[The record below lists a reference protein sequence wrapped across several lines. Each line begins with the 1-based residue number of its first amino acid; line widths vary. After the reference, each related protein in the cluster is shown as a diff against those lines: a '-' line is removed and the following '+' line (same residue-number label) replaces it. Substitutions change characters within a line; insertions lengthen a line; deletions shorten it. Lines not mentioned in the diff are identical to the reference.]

1 MIQTVE
7 EAAMEGLSSPI
18 LRTKMTTTT
27 TTTTTTTAAAPAS
40 QEKLSTELWF
50 IHGKYYDLSEFAAKH
65 PGGKT
70 ILKMTMGLEDAT
82 PCMESYHAMAN
93 RDYIKRTMQ
102 QYQVTYVPA
111 DAAVR
116 SRTQI
121 KYLFEQDGFYMELS
135 RRIRKHFG
143 ANSDGESVTAKVKI
157 NAWWKFKVAVLSF
170 VYLVS
175 FALAFFLPNLAGGL
189 GEEYK
194 YAMAALAGSSLI
206 MVGFNVMHDAS
217 HFALGVRDSWINRTA
232 LRAWN
237 SLALWDSG
245 KWLFHHTVRHH
256 SFTGDSKLDPDV
268 VHARPIVRKHVEE
281 STDNYLIHFAPLE
294 YRATTVYTVISTFFY
309 ALMLNYGQLLAYN
322 VIWPLQGILWELPLA
337 KTQNQFDKFW
347 WEYALSALVVG
358 AHVYRADWGVSLA
371 YFTAAS
377 FSYGMCILADHDTFE
392 SAVENHVDEGEM
404 DWGEV
409 QTRHASDFASKGM
422 YGRVFSELF
431 GSINAQIAHHLF
443 PSVNHVHL
451 FALVPIIRQCCE
463 EYKIPYANHDSLT
476 GALFSVSKTLKSIN
490 QDAIDKTVG
499 NSNGKHE

>member
-7 EAAMEGLSSPI
+7 EAAMQGLSSPI
-18 LRTKMTTTT
+18 LRTTMNP
-27 TTTTTTTAAAPAS
+27 ADVAPAAG
-40 QEKLSTELWF
+40 EKLSTELWF

-65 PGGKT
+65 PGGTT
-70 ILKMTMGLEDAT
+70 ILEMTMGLEDAT
-82 PCMESYHAMAN
+82 PAMESYHAMAN

-102 QYQVTYVPA
+102 QYQVAYVPA

-121 KYLFEQDGFYMELS
+121 KYLFDQNGFYMELS
-135 RRIRKHFG
+135 RRVRKHFG
-143 ANSDGESVTAKVKI
+143 ANSDAESVTAKVKI
-157 NAWWKFKVAVLSF
+157 NAWWKFKVAVLF
-170 VYLVS
+170 TMYVVS
-175 FALAFFLPNLAGGL
+175 FALSFFLSGL
-189 GEEYK
+189 VREEHK
-194 YAMAALAGSSLI
+194 YALAALAGSSLI

-217 HFALGVRDSWINRTA
+217 HFALGVRNSWINSTA

-245 KWLFHHTVRHH
+245 KWLYHHTVRHH

-268 VHARPIVRKHVEE
+268 VHARPIVRKHVDEATN
-281 STDNYLIHFAPLE
+281 SYMIHFAPLE
-294 YRATTVYTVISTFFY
+294 YRATTTYTVISTFMY
-309 ALMLNYGQLLAYN
+309 ALMLNYGQLFAYN
-322 VIWPLQGILWELPLA
+322 VVWPVFGIMWELPLDKAQNKFA
-337 KTQNQFDKFW
+337 KYW
-347 WEYALSALVVG
+347 WEYALSAMVVG
-358 AHVYRADWGVSLA
+358 AQFYRADWGVSLA

-422 YGRVFSELF
+422 YGQVFSELF

-451 FALVPIIRQCCE
+451 FSLVPIIRQCCD

-490 QDAIDKTVG
+490 QDAIDKAHAKAT
-499 NSNGKHE
+499 GKQE